1 VVGHPTLLGYLK
13 RVRSPYS
20 VNAQA
25 VAMAHQLLENAPA
38 VRRATEETLFRKQT
52 LMQRLEEQG
61 YALRSGP
68 TNFFLM
74 NLGGQANHFTQ
85 FAANLGILVRNQSQQ
100 ALLNGWVRVSTGSE
114 GENLQFLDVL
124 NVFNKASGLVFDLDD
139 TLVDTS
145 QSFDKVVAY
154 MVNKNSDVPL
164 GLKELNLLRAEG
176 GFNDDWDAIQEL
188 LRRRNVELDRQ
199 SIQEQGAV
207 IYHNL
212 AKEAEKWL
220 LNKDDLK
227 ALAKRYRLFIFTGRE
242 QSEYDGV
249 WDEEMNPLF
258 EGVYCSDAFAHLA
271 RKPSGDYLTHIKHTH
286 GLEHTWYIGNS
297 VDDMKAAKAAGFL
310 ALGVCT
316 TFSAEQLRQAGADA
330 IIESPT
336 DLKEFFAC

>member
-1 VVGHPTLLGYLK
+1 
-13 RVRSPYS
+13 
-20 VNAQA
+20 
-25 VAMAHQLLENAPA
+25 M
-38 VRRATEETLFRKQT
+38 
-52 LMQRLEEQG
+52 
-61 YALRSGP
+61 
-68 TNFFLM
+68 
-74 NLGGQANHFTQ
+74 
-85 FAANLGILVRNQSQQ
+85 
-100 ALLNGWVRVSTGSE
+100 
-114 GENLQFLDVL
+114 
-124 NVFNKASGLVFDLDD
+124 
-139 TLVDTS
+139 
-145 QSFDKVVAY
+145 
-154 MVNKNSDVPL
+154 
-164 GLKELNLLRAEG
+164 
-176 GFNDDWDAIQEL
+176 
-188 LRRRNVELDRQ
+188 ELDRQ
-199 SIQEQGAV
+199 NIQEQGAV

-249 WDEEMNPLF
+249 WSEEMNPLF

-286 GLEHTWYIGNS
+286 RLEHTWYIGNS
-297 VDDMKAAKAAGFL
+297 VDDMKAAKAAGYL